1 MALLQV
7 TEAKPGIAS
16 YAFTW
21 VTVPMDTNVAEDE
34 SVADKDRLL
43 FQVATAA
50 QPEGPRRAQRPLLGS
65 SEQTLRV
72 HQTLRFEVGGI
83 YLLSSSCF
91 KLCSSMDLKRC
102 CVLPGQ
108 MSFTFV
114 QEGHPSIFSYSKFSP
129 QSNCIRWSP
138 SGNTKST
145 CRAFCFT
152 VQGFTQAQL
161 PRHIA
166 KR

>member
-16 YAFTW
+16 CAFTW

-65 SEQTLRV
+65 SEQTLP
-72 HQTLRFEVGGI
+72 
-83 YLLSSSCF
+83 CAP
-91 KLCSSMDLKRC
+91 D
-102 CVLPGQ
+102 
-108 MSFTFV
+108 
-114 QEGHPSIFSYSKFSP
+114 FS
-129 QSNCIRWSP
+129 
-138 SGNTKST
+138 
-145 CRAFCFT
+145 
-152 VQGFTQAQL
+152 L
-161 PRHIA
+161 
-166 KR
+166 